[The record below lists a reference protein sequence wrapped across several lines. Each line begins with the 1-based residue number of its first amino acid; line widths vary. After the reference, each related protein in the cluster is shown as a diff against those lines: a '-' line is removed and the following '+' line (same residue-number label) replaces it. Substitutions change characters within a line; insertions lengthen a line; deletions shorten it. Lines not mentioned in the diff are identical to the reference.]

1 MLFVAKQLSYKTTR
15 FTSKRINKREGLQSH
30 QKFTPKFN
38 IKSKHIVSR
47 GGKAAE
53 QLTRGHESSSRCI
66 NISTTYKTMKD
77 ESSTTKQTWSTGP
90 SDGSNSDHTGSNNNS
105 KNQKIL
111 RRRSTNLTL
120 TSGFYSDSSGD
131 SEGVTNIWTRLLSRS
146 NSKAGNTNGADVDDD
161 DSINSF
167 GALGGYDDEELH
179 RRPVISS
186 GCAEATS
193 TFKVSA
199 AAMLSTLRH
208 HP

>member
-1 MLFVAKQLSYKTTR
+1 MCFFSGIL
-15 FTSKRINKREGLQSH
+15 
-30 QKFTPKFN
+30 
-38 IKSKHIVSR
+38 
-47 GGKAAE
+47 
-53 QLTRGHESSSRCI
+53 
-66 NISTTYKTMKD
+66 KD
-77 ESSTTKQTWSTGP
+77 EK
-90 SDGSNSDHTGSNNNS
+90 S

-146 NSKAGNTNGADVDDD
+146 NSKAGNNSNGVEVDDD

>member
-1 MLFVAKQLSYKTTR
+1 
-15 FTSKRINKREGLQSH
+15 
-30 QKFTPKFN
+30 
-38 IKSKHIVSR
+38 
-47 GGKAAE
+47 
-53 QLTRGHESSSRCI
+53 
-66 NISTTYKTMKD
+66 MKD

-90 SDGSNSDHTGSNNNS
+90 SDGSNSDHTGNNNNS

-146 NSKAGNTNGADVDDD
+146 NSKAGNNSNGVDVDDD

-167 GALGGYDDEELH
+167 GACYDDEELN

-199 AAMLSTLRH
+199 TAMLSTLRH